1 MHFSKFA
8 NQLSEGAGIISLM
21 EDLGS
26 ALGSDQKMVMLGG
39 GNPSHIPEMDSY
51 FREQMLAIASD
62 ASQFAAMVGDYD
74 GPQGNAGFIQILA
87 EFFRDLYGWTV
98 GPENIAITN
107 GSQAGFG
114 LVFNTLAGETPDGD
128 YNQILL
134 PLTPEYIGY
143 GDAGFDDRPLF
154 TARKPII
161 ERLDDGYFKYHVDF
175 KQIDIEDHVGAVCV
189 SRPTNPTGN
198 VISDEE
204 LGHLAELTRD
214 TGVPLIID
222 SAYGVPF
229 PNIIFS
235 DATPIWDDHIVLC
248 FSLSKLGLPGVRTG
262 IIIANEEI
270 IQRISNANAI
280 YALAP
285 GSVGPA
291 LVRQSIQTGKL
302 IDLCRDIINPY
313 YRRRR
318 DEAIVQIKEQMN
330 DLPVQIHQPE
340 GAIFLWL
347 WFQGLPISVQT
358 LYERLKARKVL
369 VIAGHHFF
377 PGLDED
383 WQHTHECIRM
393 TYSSDTESVHEGIK
407 IIAEEVRRAF
417 EEA

>member
-8 NQLSEGAGIISLM
+8 NQLGAGAGIISLM
-21 EDLGS
+21 EDLGT
-26 ALGSDQKMVMLGG
+26 ALGTDREMYMLGG
-39 GNPSHIPEMDSY
+39 GNPSHIPEMDAY

-62 ASQFAAMVGDYD
+62 PAQFAAMVGDYD
-74 GPQGNAGFIQILA
+74 GPQGNAGFLRILA
-87 EFFRDLYGWTV
+87 DFFSEIYGWPI
-98 GPENIAITN
+98 GPKNIAITN
-107 GSQAGFG
+107 GSQTGFG
-114 LVFNTLAGETPDGD
+114 LVFNTLAGATPDGD

-154 TARKPII
+154 TARRPII
-161 ERLDDGYFKYHVDF
+161 EHLDDTFFKYHVDF
-175 KQIDIEDHVGAVCV
+175 RQIDIEDHIGAVCV

-198 VISDEE
+198 VISDSE
-204 LGHLAELTRD
+204 LEHLADLTRAA
-214 TGVPLIID
+214 GVPLIID

-235 DATPIWDDHIVLC
+235 AATPIWDEHIVLC

-262 IIIANEEI
+262 IIVAHEEI
-270 IQRISNANAI
+270 IRRISNANAI

-291 LVRQSIQTGKL
+291 LVRQSIQSRKL
-302 IDLCRDIINPY
+302 IDLCRDVINPY
-313 YRRRR
+313 YQHRR
-318 DEAIVQIKEQMN
+318 DEAIAQIRVQMH
-330 DLPVQIHQPE
+330 DLPVRIHQPE

-347 WFQGLPISVQT
+347 WFEGLPIDVQE
-358 LYERLKARKVL
+358 LYTRLKARNVL

-377 PGLDED
+377 PGLEEE
-383 WQHTHECIRM
+383 WRHKHECIRI
-393 TYSSDTESVHEGIK
+393 TYSSDPESVHEGIG

-417 EEA
+417 EQS